1 MVMIYKA
8 LDALLP
14 FEWLSPMFMKN
25 AFIALII
32 ACPMFGALGAVV
44 VSNRMAFFS
53 DAIGHSALT
62 GAALGAILCFDPLA
76 AMTAFSAVLSIGIIA
91 VKARGGEE
99 SDTVIGVFS
108 SVAVALGIALL
119 SPRGSIARYQ
129 AYIVGDVLSIQ
140 SADIARLL
148 AALCAMLAVWVLFYN
163 KMLLVNISRDVA
175 HSRGVHTLFVEQL
188 FSLVIAVLVTLSIR
202 WTGLLVI
209 NSLLVLPAASAR
221 MISRNSTQYVVF
233 CFGISLLSGI
243 IGLIASYYLGASSGA
258 SIVLVNAILFALCLA
273 LKNAARR

>member
-1 MVMIYKA
+1 MNAIYKMI
-8 LDALLP
+8 DALLP
-14 FEWLSPMFMKN
+14 FEWLNPLFMKN
-25 AFIALII
+25 AFIAILI
-32 ACPMFGALGAVV
+32 ACPMFGALGSVV

-62 GAALGAILCFDPLA
+62 GVALGTLFSIDPLA
-76 AMTAFSAVLSIGIIA
+76 AMTAFSALLSIAIIA
-91 VKARGGEE
+91 VKRRGGEA

-119 SPRGSIARYQ
+119 SARGSIARYQ
-129 AYIVGDVLSIQ
+129 SYIVGDILSIRP
-140 SADIARLL
+140 ADIVRLAI
-148 AALCAMLAVWVLFYN
+148 AACVMAVVWTFVYN
-163 KMLLVNISRDVA
+163 KMLLTNVSRDVA

-221 MISRNSTQYVVF
+221 MVSRNSLQYMAFSVA
-233 CFGISLLSGI
+233 ISLVSGI
-243 IGLIASYYLGASSGA
+243 AGLLLSYYAGASSGA
-258 SIVLVNAILFALCLA
+258 SIVLVNAALFAVCLV
-273 LKNAARR
+273 LRRRV